1 MHSYRNPLHERQAAE
16 RIRQIAPE
24 LEVATSAELWPQ
36 MREYERTVMAVANL
50 YIKPNVHH
58 YFRTLKERLALE
70 GISAQPFITQSN
82 GGLMDIESAAEAPVK
97 TLFPDRQQGSS
108 VPSERRKPPKRRIS
122 SHLMSEELARIFRLL
137 KKGSR
142 LLHSQIKSLDFRLR
156 FRL

>member
-36 MREYERTVMAVANL
+36 MREYERTVISVANL
-50 YIKPNVHH
+50 YIKPNIHH
-58 YFRTLKERLALE
+58 YFGSLKERLVQE

-97 TLFPDRQQGSS
+97 RFFRTGSGVIGS
-108 VPSERRKPPKRRIS
+108 IRTAEAAGEANIITFDVGGTSADIS
-122 SHLMSEELARIFRLL
+122 IVEKE
-137 KKGSR
+137 SR
-142 LLHSQIKSLDFRLR
+142 PLPSQIKSRDFRLR
-156 FRL
+156 FHL